1 MKAVDDLDRLRKLI
15 GGDVPDPS
23 RTVAEHDPTS
33 CLAEAAAPSL
43 PPDALSEGRTLGS
56 SIRCRG
62 ALQGR
67 GIADRSLIAE
77 GSAFLIERFRTPDG
91 TELDRAALRRSVRLR
106 TATARQF
113 LST

>member
-1 MKAVDDLDRLRKLI
+1 MKAVDDLDRLRTLI
-15 GGDVPDPS
+15 GGDDANPS

-33 CLAEAAAPSL
+33 CLAAGAARSL
-43 PPDALSEGRTLGS
+43 PPHALREGRTLGS

-77 GSAFLIERFRTPDG
+77 GNAFLIHRFRPPDG
-91 TELDRAALRRSVRLR
+91 TQLDLAALGRSVCLL
-106 TATARQF
+106 TGTAR
-113 LST
+113 